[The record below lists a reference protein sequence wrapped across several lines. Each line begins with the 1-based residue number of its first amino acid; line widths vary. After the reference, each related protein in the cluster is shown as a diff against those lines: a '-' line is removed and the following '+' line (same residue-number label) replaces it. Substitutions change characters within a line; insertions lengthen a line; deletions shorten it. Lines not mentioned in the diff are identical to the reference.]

1 MKVRSKKLTKIEN
14 CINKL
19 DYKDIPIEVIQM
31 LNEEFESWSYL
42 KSVLELK
49 KSTQKQTI

>member
-1 MKVRSKKLTKIEN
+1 MKIRSKKLSKIEK

-19 DYKDIPIEVIQM
+19 DYKDIPLEVIQM

-49 KSTQKQTI
+49 KSTQRQTI